1 MSSLYPPIEPYDHG
15 LLDVGDG
22 QRLYWEEC
30 GNPAGQTGRRPPRR
44 PGFGLHAGHAPLLRS
59 RRLPC
64 RPLRPAWRRPQHAPR
79 QRTDYDLSV
88 NTTEH
93 LLADIERLRI
103 HLGIDRWLVY
113 GGSWGATL
121 ALAYAERHPD
131 RVTGIVLLAVTMTR
145 RSEIHW
151 LYHDVGRFFPEQ
163 WFRFRAAVPEAD
175 RDGDLVAAYYRLMNS
190 PDLVVREQAARDW
203 CDWESALVSADPD
216 APPLPRWSDPKF
228 RMGYARIVTHYF
240 HHGAWLEEGQ
250 LLRDAGRLA
259 GIPGALVH
267 GRLDL
272 GGPLMTA
279 WELHRAW
286 PGSELLV
293 VNEAGHSSGDPGMA
307 ETAIAALDRF
317 RP

>member
-1 MSSLYPPIEPYDHG
+1 MRRFFDPRAYRVVLFD
-15 LLDVGDG
+15 
-22 QRLYWEEC
+22 QR
-30 GNPAGQTGRRPPRR
+30 GAGRSTP
-44 PGFGLHAGHAPLLRS
+44 HAS
-59 RRLPC
+59 E
-64 RPLRPAWRRPQHAPR
+64 
-79 QRTDYDLSV
+79 TDYDLSV

-93 LLADIERLRI
+93 LLADIERLRV

-175 RDGDLVAAYYRLMNS
+175 RDGDLVAAYFRLMNS